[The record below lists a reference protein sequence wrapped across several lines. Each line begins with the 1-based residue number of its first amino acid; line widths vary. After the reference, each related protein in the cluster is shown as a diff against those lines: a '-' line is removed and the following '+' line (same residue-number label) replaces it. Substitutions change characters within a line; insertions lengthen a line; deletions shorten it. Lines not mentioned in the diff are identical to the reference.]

1 MVLVGYLLVAL
12 LLSTAIPFYSEAF
25 RSVAQVL
32 VTLLLDSIPPL
43 GSTSGCPPRGSPM
56 LLIIDPELLILKTG
70 AVVITALAV
79 ARVLWHDFTSFVK
92 EVRGRRRR

>member
-1 MVLVGYLLVAL
+1 
-12 LLSTAIPFYSEAF
+12 
-25 RSVAQVL
+25 
-32 VTLLLDSIPPL
+32 
-43 GSTSGCPPRGSPM
+43 M